1 LIFGYAP
8 GSQFDSFAC
17 RYSPEFLDLIRM
29 MSGLCQRGL
38 MYFSG
43 RFGAL
48 GVGSGAKATGDD
60 PEATAQNFAARW

>member
-1 LIFGYAP
+1 
-8 GSQFDSFAC
+8 
-17 RYSPEFLDLIRM
+17 M